1 MKKLLSNVWVNLL
14 FIVSLT
20 VAAMIFALYDSYE
33 IVLETIS
40 TLDPLKL
47 LLIIGLGLLPYLTW
61 GYIITILART
71 IDKKFKYKH
80 GAINAFIGGFMSGI
94 TPSSTGGQFAQAYA
108 LRKRGLKTS
117 QAAGLISIDF
127 FIYQIAVVITAIT
140 MYIIF
145 LGTADHAAISLV
157 FGVGLIMNSF
167 VVFLLWIMVS
177 FPKLYHKISF
187 WGIHLLHKMRF
198 IKNKEK
204 ILEEWNKTLIHF
216 NSAIEEVTQNKA
228 VFWKVTG
235 LHFLKLMLYY
245 STPFMIGTILGIQL
259 SFDDFFPMLALGSFI
274 TISNTFVPLPGSSGV
289 TEGLFVLAFST
300 IMGKG
305 AASSTMILWR
315 FANFYIPVLTGG
327 YMFIRLRNINPFK
340 SIKTSDLLNEND
352 E

>member
-1 MKKLLSNVWVNLL
+1 MKKLMSNVWVNML

-20 VAAMIFALYDSYE
+20 VAALIFALYDSYE
-33 IVLETIS
+33 TVWETIS

-47 LLIIGLGLLPYLTW
+47 LLIVGLGLLPYLAW

-71 IDKKFKYKH
+71 IDKKFQFKH

-127 FIYQIAVVITAIT
+127 FIYQIAIVVTAIT
-140 MYIIF
+140 MYIVF
-145 LGTADHAAISLV
+145 LSTANHAAISFV
-157 FGVGLIMNSF
+157 FGVGLIANSF
-167 VVFLLWIMVS
+167 VVVLLWIMVS

-187 WGIHLLHKMRF
+187 WGITLLHKMKF

-216 NSAIEEVTQNKA
+216 NEAIEEVTRNKV

-245 STPFMIGTILGIQL
+245 STPFMIGSILGIPL
-259 SFDDFFPMLALGSFI
+259 SFGDFFPMLALGSFI
-274 TISNTFVPLPGSSGV
+274 TVSNSFVPLPGSSGV

-300 IMGKG
+300 IIGKG

-315 FANFYIPVLTGG
+315 FANFYIPVIVGG
-327 YMFIRLRNINPFK
+327 YLFIRIKNINPFK